1 MEQIENYFNRIAK
14 EFDLH
19 YTGEKSLFDK
29 IINKIFREDV
39 LRRRMEG
46 TIDEIKEDIK
56 GKSVLD
62 IGTGPGHY
70 SIILSKMGARV
81 TASDISEEMIA
92 RAKENA
98 RKSDVKNI
106 KFITGNFLNSKLD
119 KKYDYSLAIGF
130 ADYTGKMELE
140 RLLLNMKEITK
151 KKFIV
156 SFPKLFAFQTPIR
169 KLWLYARNCPVYFY
183 TKHDLAK
190 LFKRLG
196 LRYKFKDCD
205 VNILAMLEK

>member
-1 MEQIENYFNRIAK
+1 MERIENYFNRIAR

-19 YTGEKSLFDK
+19 YTGEKSFFDK
-29 IINKIFREDV
+29 IINKIFRENV
-39 LRRRMEG
+39 LRVRMEA

-56 GKSVLD
+56 GKTVLD
-62 IGTGPGHY
+62 IGAGPGHY
-70 SIILSKMGARV
+70 SIILSKMGAKV

-98 RKSDVKNI
+98 GKSGVKNI
-106 KFITGNFLNSKLD
+106 SFIAEDFLNSMLD
-119 KKYDYSLAIGF
+119 EKYDYSFAIGF
-130 ADYTGKMELE
+130 ADYTNRIELE
-140 RLLLNMKEITK
+140 RLLLNMKEITR

-156 SFPKLFAFQTPIR
+156 SFPKLFSFQTPIR
-169 KLWLYARNCPVYFY
+169 KFWLYARNCPVYFY

-196 LRYKFKDCD
+196 LRYRFKDCG
-205 VNILAMLEK
+205 VNILAVLEK